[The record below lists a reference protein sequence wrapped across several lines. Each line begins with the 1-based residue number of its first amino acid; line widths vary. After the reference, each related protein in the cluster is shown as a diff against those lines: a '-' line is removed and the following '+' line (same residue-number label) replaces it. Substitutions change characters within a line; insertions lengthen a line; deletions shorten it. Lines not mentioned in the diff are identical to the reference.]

1 MGRTED
7 WAFIAEHQAGDL
19 VQLALQLAKRPD
31 LDRSFILEQING
43 RQKAKEKLPDW
54 VAREGLVFPSRL
66 SMQQSSSQ
74 MTAQKKAEY
83 LAGGTLV
90 DLTGGFGVDSYYLGQ
105 QFERVYH
112 VEPQK
117 ELQEIV
123 RANFAL
129 LGFDRAEFFLGKA
142 EEFLAQADL
151 PAIDCFYIDPSRRSE
166 GQKVF
171 RLDDCQP
178 QLLEIL
184 PRLLELAPRVWLKA
198 ASMLDIQQALQQ
210 LGGRVRQVYILAWRN
225 ECKELLFEIG
235 RELQASPQLQ
245 IEEIYPQRAFSF
257 HFELIEEERAQVNYG
272 PLGSY
277 VYLPHTA
284 LLKAGAFKLL
294 AERYGLQKLA
304 PNSHVYSSE
313 EEVKDFP
320 GRSFRLLRSIPYPSK
335 ASKKL
340 GLAKAQIISK
350 NFGLT
355 VEQLRKKL
363 KIKQS
368 GGPYLLAS
376 RDQEGKTCLYELA
389 PLF

>member
-1 MGRTED
+1 MGRAED
-7 WAFIAEHQAGDL
+7 WAFIAEHQAEDL
-19 VQLALQLAKRPD
+19 AQLALQLAKRPE
-31 LDRSFILEQING
+31 LDRSFILAQVNG

-54 VAREGLVFPSRL
+54 AATAGLIFPSRL

-112 VEPQK
+112 VEPQE

-123 RANFAL
+123 QANFSL

-142 EEFLAQADL
+142 EEFLEQANL
-151 PAIDCFYIDPSRRSE
+151 PTIDCFYIDPSRRSE

-184 PRLLELAPRVWLKA
+184 PRLLELAPRVWVKA

-210 LGGRVRQVYILAWRN
+210 LGGKVRQVYILAWRN

-235 RELQASPQLQ
+235 REPQPSPQIQ
-245 IEEIYPQRAFSF
+245 IEEIYPKRAFSF
-257 HFELIEEERAQVNYG
+257 PFTLAEEEQARADYG
-272 PLGSY
+272 ALGSY
-277 VYLPHTA
+277 VYLPHTG

-294 AERYGLQKLA
+294 AERYGLSKLA
-304 PNSHVYSSE
+304 SNSHIYSSE
-313 EEVKDFP
+313 KEISYLP
-320 GRSFRLLRSIPYPSK
+320 GRAFRLIRAIPYPSK
-335 ASKKL
+335 AAKKL
-340 GLAKAQIISK
+340 GLKKAQIISK
-350 NFGLT
+350 NFGMS

-368 GGPYLLAS
+368 GGGYLLAS
-376 RDQEGKTCLYELA
+376 RDQENKTWLYEMA